1 MLKRLLDYND
11 GEEMDIVVLI
21 KNSQLRRNKKNK
33 LFLAMQFGDGSGEI
47 RGNFWD
53 ATNQDA
59 ATFSTGTIVELNGK
73 REEYQG
79 RPQIRIYSL
88 RVVGPREGYELD
100 QFVKSAPE
108 PINDMH
114 AEINQFVDQI
124 QNKTWKT
131 IVQYLLKKWDRRFFD
146 YPAGKS
152 NHHAVR
158 GGLAFHT
165 LSMLKDAKGLADNYE
180 QINRSLLYAGCILHD
195 MGKVLELTGPAA
207 TQYTTEGNLVGH
219 LVLIDEQIMLAVQDL
234 KIDLESEDLLLL
246 RHMVLSHH
254 GRFEYGSPKLPALL
268 EAEILHR
275 IDDMDAM
282 VYAVTNAL
290 QHTGKGTFTEPLLSQ
305 DGRRYYRPKYDPALD
320 HAKHLE

>member
-114 AEINQFVDQI
+114 VEINQFVDQI

-131 IVQYLLKKWDRRFFD
+131 IVQYLLKKWGRRFFD

-165 LSMLKDAKGLADNYE
+165 LSMLKDAKVLADNYE

-219 LVLIDEQIMLAVQDL
+219 LVLIDEQIMLAAQDL

-254 GRFEYGSPKLPALL
+254 GRLEYGSPKLPALL